1 MELYDILKQD
11 YSDEIVVDINFS
23 YGHVTI
29 LDRANGESV
38 FLQGDEASEFL
49 ADYKKL
55 WDKLLP
61 VRLIE
66 CHLARPYLGNS

>member
-1 MELYDILKQD
+1 MKLYDILKQD
-11 YSDEIVVDINFS
+11 YRDGIVVEVNFS
-23 YGHVTI
+23 CGHATI

-55 WDKLLP
+55 WDKSLP
-61 VRLIE
+61 VDLIA
-66 CHLARPYLGNS
+66 CHLARQYLGNN